1 MRRLNRFKPRKEKE
15 NPLFRVYQTVSFW
28 RTLKNTIVIEFCRY
42 FPWISGKRKL
52 YRSLLRMEIG
62 ENTAV
67 AFKVTFDLFYP
78 EKIKIGRNSIIG
90 FHTTI
95 LTHEYLVEEYRT
107 GEVQIGDD
115 TMIGANV
122 TILPGVTIGSR
133 VKVGAGA
140 VVNRDIPD
148 DHLAFGNPLVV
159 RPLDRENKRD

>member
-1 MRRLNRFKPRKEKE
+1 
-15 NPLFRVYQTVSFW
+15 
-28 RTLKNTIVIEFCRY
+28 
-42 FPWISGKRKL
+42 
-52 YRSLLRMEIG
+52 MEIG
-62 ENTAV
+62 ENTSI

-107 GEVQIGDD
+107 GDVQIGDD

-122 TILPGVTIGSR
+122 TILPGVLIGNR

-148 DHLAFGNPLVV
+148 DHLAFGNPLII
-159 RPLDRENKRD
+159 RPLDLEDKRD